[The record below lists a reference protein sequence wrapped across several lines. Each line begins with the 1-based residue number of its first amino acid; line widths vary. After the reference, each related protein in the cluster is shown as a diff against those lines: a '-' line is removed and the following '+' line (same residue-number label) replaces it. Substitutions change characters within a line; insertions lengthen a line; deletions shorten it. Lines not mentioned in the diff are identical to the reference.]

1 MQKFGME
8 PAMDFPKFRLWQAAV
23 ILAEEL
29 NFSRAAERLHIV
41 QPTLSKQIL
50 ELEQQLGYRLFL
62 RNSQSVRITDA
73 GEQFVR
79 EAREVIFH
87 AERAM
92 NLARSAA
99 LGAQSVIH
107 VGKSPYVDPYLVSAL
122 SAVTLPLYPGIHIQ
136 FSSFLAPELEQR
148 LLAGMLDMAII
159 TSPSETPKLTQTE
172 IARAGLYVALCTSDS
187 LARKYE
193 ISIRDLHLKDWIMFE
208 RHVHPAVY
216 DKIFAIA
223 EHEQIHSGPLQ
234 YVMTA
239 EEAAQMLH
247 EGQRVAILTRT
258 GAWRIAEHGITIRP
272 LTDESLVL
280 TTSLVMR
287 SDNNSRLL
295 SQFAKA
301 YAKKLSLQQAD
312 QMKLRLVS

>member
-8 PAMDFPKFRLWQAAV
+8 QAMHFPDFRLWQAAI

-29 NFSRAAERLHIV
+29 NFSRAADRLHIV

-50 ELEQQLGYRLFL
+50 ELEQQLGFPLFL
-62 RNSQSVRITDA
+62 RNSQSVRMTDA

-87 AERAM
+87 AERAL

-99 LGAQSVIH
+99 LGSQSVIH
-107 VGKSPYVDPYLVSAL
+107 VGKSPYVDPYLVSTF

-136 FSSFLAPELEQR
+136 FSSLLAPELEQR
-148 LLAGMLDMAII
+148 LLAGKLDMAII
-159 TSPSETPKLTQTE
+159 TAPSDTPKLTQTE
-172 IARAGLYVALCTSDS
+172 LSRAGLYVAMCTSNII
-187 LARKYE
+187 ARKSQ
-193 ISIRDLHLKDWIMFE
+193 IAIQDLHLKDWIMFE
-208 RHVHPAVY
+208 RHVHPAIY

-223 EHEQIHSGPLQ
+223 QHEEVQHGQLQ
-234 YVMTA
+234 HVMTA

-272 LTDESLVL
+272 LLDESLVL

-287 SDNNSRLL
+287 SDNDSRML
-295 SQFAKA
+295 SQFTKA
-301 YAKKLSLQQAD
+301 YVKRLSLQQAN

>member
-1 MQKFGME
+1 MN
-8 PAMDFPKFRLWQAAV
+8 FPDFRLWQAA
-23 ILAEEL
+23 ILLAEEL
-29 NFSRAAERLHIV
+29 NFSRAADRLHIV

-50 ELEQQLGYRLFL
+50 ELEQLLGFRLFL
-62 RNSQSVRITDA
+62 RNSQSVRMTEA
-73 GEQFVR
+73 GDQFVR
-79 EAREVIFH
+79 EAREVMFH

-107 VGKSPYVDPYLVSAL
+107 VGKSPYVDPYLISTL
-122 SAVTLPLYPGIHIQ
+122 SAITLPLYPGIHIQ
-136 FSSFLAPELEQR
+136 FSSLLAPELEQR
-148 LLAGMLDMAII
+148 LLAGKLDMAII
-159 TSPSETPKLTQTE
+159 TSPSDTPKLTRTE
-172 IARAGLYVALCTSDS
+172 LAKAGLYVAMCTSNS
-187 LARKYE
+187 LARKYQ
-193 ISIRDLHLKDWIMFE
+193 IAIRDLHLKDWIMFE

-223 EHEQIHSGPLQ
+223 EHEQIHSGQLQ
-234 YVMTA
+234 HVMTA
-239 EEAAQMLH
+239 DEAAQMLH

-272 LTDESLVL
+272 LLDESLVL

-287 SDNNSRLL
+287 SDNNSRML
-295 SQFAKA
+295 SQFIQT
-301 YAKKLSLQQAD
+301 YAKRLSLQQAE